1 MLTINNKVL
10 NINGNWLN
18 PNGAP
23 EPPPS
28 GQWYTL
34 FEGQYGDLSIY
45 SASSYIKSDTYIK
58 TSTTSTSK
66 VQGQI
71 NLYKSVSI
79 PVERQNDD
87 YLLLE
92 FPYFPWR
99 ASKQSGTVL
108 SQDIC
113 RLSVDIRGNSSYN
126 TGYLF
131 NITSLPIS
139 QVWEDIDYGVYEW
152 TSTLSY
158 QSYTETMNH
167 IQPGTSP
174 GEIPGIYIRLLFDL
188 HTHKLYFYWSLT
200 KDLPEQ
206 IRISDFIDENV
217 TLTSISD
224 ICTISVHADGYGYA
238 AKSSTPNNYLMSGY
252 ASDHTGI
259 RLKSYKGTL

>member
-1 MLTINNKVL
+1 MLKFNNKVL
-10 NINGNWLN
+10 HINDKWLN

-34 FEGQYGDLSIY
+34 FEGQFGDLSIY
-45 SASSYIKSDTYIK
+45 SASSYIKADTYIK
-58 TSTTSTSK
+58 TSTTSTNK

-113 RLSVDIRGNSSYN
+113 RLSVDIRGNSSYT

-131 NITSLPIS
+131 NITS
-139 QVWEDIDYGVYEW
+139 
-152 TSTLSY
+152 
-158 QSYTETMNH
+158 
-167 IQPGTSP
+167 
-174 GEIPGIYIRLLFDL
+174 
-188 HTHKLYFYWSLT
+188 
-200 KDLPEQ
+200 
-206 IRISDFIDENV
+206 
-217 TLTSISD
+217 
-224 ICTISVHADGYGYA
+224 
-238 AKSSTPNNYLMSGY
+238 
-252 ASDHTGI
+252 
-259 RLKSYKGTL
+259 